1 MNYTLNQLRIF
12 LKIVQKESITRA
24 AEALFLT
31 QPAVSI
37 QLKNFQDQFD
47 IPLTEIVNKKLY
59 VTDFG
64 REVAAAAEKILE
76 EVYAINYKTAQFKG
90 QLSGRLRISVVS
102 TGKYII
108 PYLLADFMKAHPGVE
123 LVLDV
128 SNRANVTLNL
138 ERNETDFSLVSV
150 LPERLNLEEIHCM
163 KNQLFLVG
171 KDTLEVAPKGEWQKA
186 IEEITWVKRETGS
199 ATRKAL
205 DEYLDSHDIQVRRHI
220 ELTSNEAVKQALIA
234 GLGYSIMPLIG
245 IRNELTL
252 GQLKVTALPDLPL
265 ESMWR
270 VVWPKGKKH
279 NGAALAFKNYLTE
292 QLPQIIEKNFGY
304 IDGLTAVPKSMM

>member
-76 EVYAINYKTAQFKG
+76 EVYAINYKTAQYKG

-102 TGKYII
+102 TGKYIV
-108 PYLLADFMKAHPGVE
+108 PYLLADFMKDHPGVE

-150 LPERLNLEEIHCM
+150 LPERLNLEEIPCM

-171 KDTLEVAPKGEWQKA
+171 KETLQVVPKADWQKA
-186 IEEITWVKRETGS
+186 IEDITWVKRETGS

-205 DEYLDSHDIQVRRHI
+205 DEYLDSHNIQVRRHI

-279 NGAALAFKNYLTE
+279 NGAALAFKNYLTK

>member
-64 REVAAAAEKILE
+64 REVAAAAENILE
-76 EVYAINYKTAQFKG
+76 QVYAINYKTAQYKG

-102 TGKYII
+102 TGKYIV
-108 PYLLADFMKAHPGVE
+108 PYLLADFMKKHPGVE

-163 KNQLFLVG
+163 KNQLYLVG
-171 KDTLEVAPKGEWQKA
+171 KETLQVAPKGAWQKA
-186 IEEITWVKRETGS
+186 IEDITWVKRETGS

-279 NGAALAFKNYLTE
+279 NGAAMAFKNYLTE

>member
-76 EVYAINYKTAQFKG
+76 EVYAINYKTAQYKG

-102 TGKYII
+102 TGKYIV
-108 PYLLADFMKAHPGVE
+108 PYLLADFMKEHPGVE

-150 LPERLNLEEIHCM
+150 LPDRLNLEEIHCM

-171 KDTLEVAPKGEWQKA
+171 KETLEVAPSGVWQKA
-186 IEEITWVKRETGS
+186 IEDITWVKRETGS

-252 GQLKVTALPDLPL
+252 GQLKVTALPDLPI

-279 NGAALAFKNYLTE
+279 NGAALAFKNYLIE
-292 QLPQIIEKNFGY
+292 HLPQIIEKNFGY

>member
-64 REVAAAAEKILE
+64 REVAAAAENILE
-76 EVYAINYKTAQFKG
+76 QVYAINYKTAQYKG

-102 TGKYII
+102 TGKYIV
-108 PYLLADFMKAHPGVE
+108 PYLLADFMKEHPGVE

-150 LPERLNLEEIHCM
+150 LPDRLNLEEIHCM

-171 KDTLEVAPKGEWQKA
+171 KETLQVAPKGAWQKA
-186 IEEITWVKRETGS
+186 IEDITWVKRETGS

-279 NGAALAFKNYLTE
+279 NGAAMAFKNYLTE

>member
-76 EVYAINYKTAQFKG
+76 EVYAINYKTAQYKG

-150 LPERLNLEEIHCM
+150 LPERLNLEEITCM

-171 KDTLEVAPKGEWQKA
+171 KEQLMLDIKNDWRQALEVV
-186 IEEITWVKRETGS
+186 TWVKRETGS
-199 ATRKAL
+199 ATRKAQ
-205 DEYLDSHDIQVRRHI
+205 DEYLHNHEIQVRRHI

-245 IRNELTL
+245 IRNELKL
-252 GQLKVTALPDLPL
+252 GQLTITELPDLPL
-265 ESMWR
+265 ESQWR

-279 NGAALAFKNYLTE
+279 SGVAEAFKQYLTANM
-292 QLPQIIEKNFGY
+292 QQIVAQNFGF
-304 IDGLTAVPKSMM
+304 IDGLSAVPKSMM

>member
-76 EVYAINYKTAQFKG
+76 EVYAINYKTSKYKG

-108 PYLLADFMKAHPGVE
+108 PYLLADFMKLHPGVE

-138 ERNETDFSLVSV
+138 ERNEMDFSLVSV
-150 LPERLNLEEIHCM
+150 LPDRLNLEEIPCM
-163 KNQLFLVG
+163 KNQLYLVG
-171 KDTLEVAPKGEWQKA
+171 KEPLKVDVNNNWKSVLEEV
-186 IEEITWVKRETGS
+186 TWVKRESGS
-199 ATRKAL
+199 ATNKAQG
-205 DEYLDSHDIQVRRHI
+205 DFMERHQIQVRRHI
-220 ELTSNEAVKQALIA
+220 ELTSNEAVKQALVA

-252 GQLKVTALPDLPL
+252 GQLTVSTLPDLPL
-265 ESMWR
+265 ETMWR
-270 VVWPKGKKH
+270 MVWPKGKKH
-279 NGAALAFKNYLTE
+279 TVAAEAFKKYLQE
-292 QLPQIIEKNFGY
+292 NMPQIIEKNFGY

>member
-24 AEALFLT
+24 AEELFLT

-47 IPLTEIVNKKLY
+47 IPLTEIVNKRLY
-59 VTDFG
+59 VTEFG
-64 REVAAAAEKILE
+64 KEVAVAAEKILE
-76 EVYAINYKTAQFKG
+76 EVYAINYKTAQYKG

-102 TGKYII
+102 TGKYVI

-128 SNRANVTLNL
+128 SNRANVALNL

-150 LPERLNLEEIHCM
+150 LPDRLNLEEVTCM

-171 KDTLEVAPKGEWQKA
+171 NAPLA
-186 IEEITWVKRETGS
+186 IEQINWRKQLEGLTWVKREAGS
-199 ATRKAL
+199 ATRKAM
-205 DEYLDSHDIQVRRHI
+205 DDYLASHDIHIRRNI

-245 IRNELTL
+245 IRNELKL
-252 GQLKVTALPDLPL
+252 GDLTIIPIPDLPL
-265 ESMWR
+265 ESTWR
-270 VVWPKGKKH
+270 IVWPKGKKH
-279 NGAALAFKNYLTE
+279 NGVALAFKDYLVQNMATITE
-292 QLPQIIEKNFGY
+292 KSFGF
-304 IDGLTAVPKSMM
+304 IDGLSAVPKSML

>member
-1 MNYTLNQLRIF
+1 
-12 LKIVQKESITRA
+12 
-24 AEALFLT
+24 
-31 QPAVSI
+31 
-37 QLKNFQDQFD
+37 
-47 IPLTEIVNKKLY
+47 LY

-76 EVYAINYKTAQFKG
+76 EVYAINYKTSQYKG

-150 LPERLNLEEIHCM
+150 LPERLNLEEIPCM

-171 KDTLEVAPKGEWQKA
+171 KEALALSKKGPWHQEL
-186 IEEITWVKRETGS
+186 EEITWVKRETGS
-199 ATRKAL
+199 ATRKAQ
-205 DEYLDSHDIQVRRHI
+205 DEYLNSHQIQVRRHI

-245 IRNELTL
+245 IRNELQL
-252 GQLKVTALPDLPL
+252 GQLTISKLPDLPL

-279 NGAALAFKNYLTE
+279 SGVAQAFKTYLE
-292 QLPQIIEKNFGY
+292 QNMARIVEQNFGF
-304 IDGLTAVPKSMM
+304 IDGLAAVPESMK

>member
-76 EVYAINYKTAQFKG
+76 EVYAINYKTAQYKG

-108 PYLLADFMKAHPGVE
+108 PYLLADFMKLHPGVE

-150 LPERLNLEEIHCM
+150 LPDRLNLEEIPCM

-171 KDTLEVAPKGEWQKA
+171 KEPLRVDVKNNWKSVLEEV
-186 IEEITWVKRETGS
+186 TWVKRETGS
-199 ATRKAL
+199 ATRKAQ
-205 DEYLDSHDIQVRRHI
+205 DEYLSSHQIQVRRHI

-245 IRNELTL
+245 IRNELAL
-252 GQLKVTALPDLPL
+252 GQLTVSTLPDLPL

-270 VVWPKGKKH
+270 MVWPKGKKH
-279 NGAALAFKNYLTE
+279 NGAAEAFKNYLQE
-292 QLPQIIEKNFGY
+292 NMPQIIEKNFGY

>member
-76 EVYAINYKTAQFKG
+76 EVYAINYKTAQYKG

-102 TGKYII
+102 TGKYIV
-108 PYLLADFMKAHPGVE
+108 PYLLADFMKEHPGVE

-163 KNQLFLVG
+163 KNQLYLVG
-171 KDTLEVAPKGEWQKA
+171 KETLQVAPKGAWQKA
-186 IEEITWVKRETGS
+186 IEDITWVKRETGS

-205 DEYLDSHDIQVRRHI
+205 DEYLDSHNIQVRRHI

-279 NGAALAFKNYLTE
+279 NGAAMAFKNYLTE

>member
-76 EVYAINYKTAQFKG
+76 EVYAINYKTAQYKG

-171 KDTLEVAPKGEWQKA
+171 KETLEIAPKGEWQKA
-186 IEEITWVKRETGS
+186 IEDITWVKRETGS

-252 GQLKVTALPDLPL
+252 GQLKVTALPDLPV

-292 QLPQIIEKNFGY
+292 QLPQIIEKNFSY

>member
-64 REVAAAAEKILE
+64 REVAVAAEKILE
-76 EVYAINYKTAQFKG
+76 EVYAINYKTAQYKG

-150 LPERLNLEEIHCM
+150 LPDRLNLEEIPCM
-163 KNQLFLVG
+163 KNQLYLVG
-171 KDTLEVAPKGEWQKA
+171 KTPLEIPAKGSWQKA

-199 ATRKAL
+199 ATRKAH
-205 DEYLDSHDIQVRRHI
+205 DEYLASHNIQVRRHI

-252 GQLKVTALPDLPL
+252 GQLTVTALPDLPL

-279 NGAALAFKNYLTE
+279 NGAALAFKNYLE
-292 QLPQIIEKNFGY
+292 AQMPQIIEKNFGY

>member
-64 REVAAAAEKILE
+64 REVAAAAENILE
-76 EVYAINYKTAQFKG
+76 EVYAINYKTAQYKG

-123 LVLDV
+123 LALDV

-138 ERNETDFSLVSV
+138 ERNETDFSLVSIM
-150 LPERLNLEEIHCM
+150 PDRLNLEEIPCM

-171 KDTLEVAPKGEWQKA
+171 KEPLSFPKKDTGYKELED
-186 IEEITWVKRETGS
+186 ITWVKRETGS

-205 DEYLDSHDIQVRRHI
+205 DEYLSSHQIQVRRHI
-220 ELTSNEAVKQALIA
+220 QLTSNEAVKQALVA

-245 IRNELTL
+245 IRNELQL
-252 GQLKVTALPDLPL
+252 GQLTVSKLPDLPL

-279 NGAALAFKNYLTE
+279 NGAAEAFKNYLQE
-292 QLPQIIEKNFGY
+292 NMPHIIEKNFGY

>member
-64 REVAAAAEKILE
+64 REVAAAAEKIIE
-76 EVYAINYKTAQFKG
+76 EVYAINYKTAQYKG

-102 TGKYII
+102 TGKYIV
-108 PYLLADFMKAHPGVE
+108 PYLLADFMKEHPGVE

-150 LPERLNLEEIHCM
+150 LPDRLNLEEIHCM
-163 KNQLFLVG
+163 KNQLYLVG
-171 KDTLEVAPKGEWQKA
+171 KETLQVAPKGAWQKA
-186 IEEITWVKRETGS
+186 IEDITWVKRETGS

>member
-76 EVYAINYKTAQFKG
+76 EVYAINYKTAQYKG

-102 TGKYII
+102 TGKYIV
-108 PYLLADFMKAHPGVE
+108 PYLLADFMKEHPGVE

-171 KDTLEVAPKGEWQKA
+171 KETLQVAPKGAWQKA
-186 IEEITWVKRETGS
+186 IEDITWVKRETGS

-279 NGAALAFKNYLTE
+279 NGAAMAFKNYLTE

>member
-76 EVYAINYKTAQFKG
+76 EVYAINYKTAQYKG

-108 PYLLADFMKAHPGVE
+108 PYLLADFMKLHPGVE

-128 SNRANVTLNL
+128 STRANVTLDL

-150 LPERLNLEEIHCM
+150 LPDRLNLEEIPCM

-171 KDTLEVAPKGEWQKA
+171 KEQLKVDVKNNWKSVLEEV
-186 IEEITWVKRETGS
+186 TWVKRETGS
-199 ATRKAL
+199 ATRKAQ
-205 DEYLDSHDIQVRRHI
+205 DEYLSSHQIQVRRHI

-252 GQLKVTALPDLPL
+252 GQLTVSTLPDLPL

-270 VVWPKGKKH
+270 MVWPKGKKH
-279 NGAALAFKNYLTE
+279 NGAAEAFKNYLQE
-292 QLPQIIEKNFGY
+292 NMPQIIEKNFGY

>member
-76 EVYAINYKTAQFKG
+76 EVYAINYKTAQYKG

-171 KDTLEVAPKGEWQKA
+171 KETLEIAQKGEWQKA
-186 IEEITWVKRETGS
+186 IEDITWVKRETGS

>member
-1 MNYTLNQLRIF
+1 
-12 LKIVQKESITRA
+12 
-24 AEALFLT
+24 
-31 QPAVSI
+31 
-37 QLKNFQDQFD
+37 
-47 IPLTEIVNKKLY
+47 

-64 REVAAAAEKILE
+64 REVAIAAEKILE
-76 EVYAINYKTAQFKG
+76 EVYAINYKTAQYKG

-150 LPERLNLEEIHCM
+150 LPDRLNLEEIPCM
-163 KNQLFLVG
+163 KNQLYLVG
-171 KDTLEVAPKGEWQKA
+171 KEPLKVDAKSDWKTILEDV
-186 IEEITWVKRETGS
+186 TWVKRETGS
-199 ATRKAL
+199 ATRKAH
-205 DEYLDSHDIQVRRHI
+205 DEYLASHQIQVRRHI

-234 GLGYSIMPLIG
+234 GLGYSVMPLIG

-252 GQLKVTALPDLPL
+252 GQLTVSALPDLPL
-265 ESMWR
+265 ESTWR
-270 VVWPKGKKH
+270 MVWPKGKKH
-279 NGAALAFKNYLTE
+279 NGAAEAFKNYLQE
-292 QLPQIIEKNFGY
+292 NMSQIVEKNFGY
-304 IDGLTAVPKSMM
+304 IDGLTAVPKSMI

>member
-59 VTDFG
+59 VTEFG

-76 EVYAINYKTAQFKG
+76 EVYAINYKTSQYKG

-150 LPERLNLEEIHCM
+150 LPDRLNLEEIPCM

-171 KDTLEVAPKGEWQKA
+171 KEPLTFSKKGPWHKA
-186 IEEITWVKRETGS
+186 LEEITWVKRETGS

-205 DEYLDSHDIQVRRHI
+205 DEFLSGHDIHVRRHI

-245 IRNELTL
+245 IRNELQL
-252 GQLKVTALPDLPL
+252 GQLTVSTLPDLPL
-265 ESMWR
+265 ESTWR
-270 VVWPKGKKH
+270 MVWPKGKKH
-279 NGAALAFKNYLTE
+279 SGVAAAFKTYLE
-292 QLPQIIEKNFGY
+292 QNMAQLIEKNFGY

>member
-37 QLKNFQDQFD
+37 QLRNFQDQFD

-76 EVYAINYKTAQFKG
+76 EVYAINYKTAQYKG

-108 PYLLADFMKAHPGVE
+108 PYLLADFMKDHPGVE

-128 SNRANVTLNL
+128 SNRANVMLNL
-138 ERNETDFSLVSV
+138 ERNEIDFSLVSV

-171 KDTLEVAPKGEWQKA
+171 KETLQVAPKGEWQKA
-186 IEEITWVKRETGS
+186 IEDITWVKRETGS

-304 IDGLTAVPKSMM
+304 IDGLKAVPKSMM

>member
-76 EVYAINYKTAQFKG
+76 EVYAINYKTAQYKG

-171 KDTLEVAPKGEWQKA
+171 KETLEIAPKGEWQKA
-186 IEEITWVKRETGS
+186 IEDITWVKRETGS

-292 QLPQIIEKNFGY
+292 QLPQIIEKNFSY

>member
-64 REVAAAAEKILE
+64 REVAAAAENILE
-76 EVYAINYKTAQFKG
+76 QVYAINYKTAQYKG

-102 TGKYII
+102 TGKYIV
-108 PYLLADFMKAHPGVE
+108 PYLLADFMKKHPGVE

-150 LPERLNLEEIHCM
+150 LPDRLNLEEIHCM
-163 KNQLFLVG
+163 KNQLYLVG
-171 KDTLEVAPKGEWQKA
+171 KETLQVAPKGAWQKA
-186 IEEITWVKRETGS
+186 IEDITWVKRETGS

-279 NGAALAFKNYLTE
+279 NGAAMAFKNYLTE

>member
-24 AEALFLT
+24 AEELFLT

-47 IPLTEIVNKKLY
+47 IPLTEIVNKRLY

-64 REVAAAAEKILE
+64 KEVAVAAEKILE

-102 TGKYII
+102 TGKYVI
-108 PYLLADFMKAHPGVE
+108 PFLLADFMKAHPGVE

-128 SNRANVTLNL
+128 SNRANVALNL

-150 LPERLNLEEIHCM
+150 LPDRLNLEHITCM

-171 KDTLEVAPKGEWQKA
+171 NAPLMIDQKNWRKQLEGL
-186 IEEITWVKRETGS
+186 TWVKRELGS
-199 ATRKAL
+199 ATRKAM
-205 DEYLDSHDIQVRRHI
+205 DDYLSSHEIQVRRNI
-220 ELTSNEAVKQALIA
+220 ELTSNEAVKQALVA

-245 IRNELTL
+245 IRNELKL
-252 GQLKVTALPDLPL
+252 GDLTIIPIPDLPI
-265 ESMWR
+265 ESTWR
-270 VVWPKGKKH
+270 IVWSKGKKH
-279 NGAALAFKNYLTE
+279 NGVALAFKDYLE
-292 QLPQIIEKNFGY
+292 QNMPSIIEKSFAF
-304 IDGLTAVPKSMM
+304 IDGVSAVPKSIR

>member
-37 QLKNFQDQFD
+37 QLKNFQDQFEL
-47 IPLTEIVNKKLY
+47 PLTEIVNKKLY

-76 EVYAINYKTAQFKG
+76 EVYAINYKTAQYKG

-108 PYLLADFMKAHPGVE
+108 PYLLSDFMKAHPGVE

-128 SNRANVTLNL
+128 SNRANVTNNL

-150 LPERLNLEEIHCM
+150 LPERLNLEEIPCM

-171 KDTLEVAPKGEWQKA
+171 KTPLELPAKVKWQEA
-186 IEEITWVKRETGS
+186 LEELTWVKREMGS
-199 ATRKAL
+199 ATRKAQ
-205 DEYLDSHDIQVRRHI
+205 DEYLSSHQIHVRRHI

-245 IRNELTL
+245 IRNELSL
-252 GQLKVTALPDLPL
+252 GQLTISTLPDLPL
-265 ESMWR
+265 ETQWR

-279 NGAALAFKNYLTE
+279 SGAAEAFKNYLLE
-292 QLPQIIEKNFGY
+292 NMNNIISANFGY
-304 IDGLTAVPKSMM
+304 IDSLSAVPKSMK